1 MVLDS
6 EIFSLVVVE
15 NKNAE
20 QAGPD
25 KQKGEVAPKRL
36 THVF

>member
-1 MVLDS
+1 MGLDS
-6 EIFSLVVVE
+6 EIFPLVIVE